1 MSNLRA
7 LSFQDFYEAVTD
19 KNPYARFFKSVQL
32 SHAQDILC
40 YLQYLPARHVMVA
53 RGGKGL
59 GSFENLGIDLAS
71 DKKFDFNKLKDLS
84 NFELLKDFVEGALER
99 SHFVAETVEYKNE
112 PLGVMLLASHRPL
125 QRENFDTNWT
135 RAMEFIASH
144 RLLLRRIEK
153 FDQFDPDTEVLNPL
167 GFQSQLQ
174 KEIVRARRLKLPVST
189 ILFSVDRYQQLA
201 SSMNGIQR
209 KNWMHALAKLL
220 KSKSRVNDLVGR
232 IDEGVFM
239 VALPHTPLEGA
250 RSKAGKLA
258 KMIAEAKLK
267 VGGKVLKFTV
277 SSVINEYP
285 RVSAD
290 ADELVSK
297 SMDMISSIGSGTNQ
311 MKAAGVRAHFQPDF
325 DVES

>member
-1 MSNLRA
+1 MSV
-7 LSFQDFYEAVTD
+7 LSFQTFYEAVRD
-19 KNPYARFFKSVQL
+19 KNPYVRFFKSVEL

-59 GSFENLGIDLAS
+59 GSFENLGIDLS
-71 DKKFDFNKLKDLS
+71 TDKKFDFGKLKDLS
-84 NFELLKDFVEGALER
+84 KFELLRDFVEGALEKSR
-99 SHFVAETVEYKNE
+99 FIAETVEYKGE
-112 PLGVMLLASHRPL
+112 PLGLVLLASNRDL
-125 QRENFDTNWT
+125 EKTDFDSDWT
-135 RAMEFIASH
+135 HAIQFISSH

-153 FDQFDPDTEVLNPL
+153 FDQFDPETEVLNPL
-167 GFQSQLQ
+167 GFQAQLQ
-174 KEIVRARRLKLPVST
+174 KEIVRARRLKLPLST
-189 ILFSVDRYQQLA
+189 ILFFVDRHQQLA

-220 KSKSRVNDLVGR
+220 KAKSRVNDLVGK

-239 VALPHTPLEGA
+239 VALPHTSLEGA
-250 RSKAGKLA
+250 RSKATKLA

-285 RVSAD
+285 RISAD

-297 SMDMISSIGSGTNQ
+297 SLDMMSSAGSATNQ
-311 MKAAGVRAHFQPDF
+311 MKAAGARAHFQPDF